1 MSQSSIGKISRLS
14 NLRKGSERVRLQR
27 ENQILAEQVQH
38 LEKDKSAFE
47 QSLKESQD
55 DCDYFK
61 QIAIKA
67 EDMTSAEYQLSEE
80 VKRLH
85 SENVQ
90 IFMEN
95 KTLTERNYDLT
106 GQTKI
111 LEGEI
116 ERLNHIIFQMENKI
130 LEVTNEKYQALE
142 EIRRLNKMNEKVT
155 ELLENKNKGSHYKD
169 EEIPYE
175 TFDNTY
181 KDLEGSSDIELS
193 KNVLRKAQTCNV
205 RFREMPKEAYN
216 VDESVRGS
224 TSRRKLSQTHIDN
237 MKKLATLS
245 MSAKNTDA
253 HFVFQSSR
261 GASPRNTPR
270 KSPSPPRNTCER
282 GQNNPSPNRGK
293 IKNLDEL
300 KRLIKQTQQSKK
312 IFK

>member
-27 ENQILAEQVQH
+27 ENQILAEQIQH
-38 LEKDKSAFE
+38 LEKDKLTFE

-67 EDMTSAEYQLSEE
+67 EDITTSEYQLSEE

-116 ERLNHIIFQMENKI
+116 ERLNHILFQMENKI

-142 EIRRLNKMNEKVT
+142 EIKRLNKINKEIT
-155 ELLENKNKGSHYKD
+155 ELLESKTKGFYYKD
-169 EEIPYE
+169 EEMPYK
-175 TFDNTY
+175 TFDCTE
-181 KDLEGSSDIELS
+181 KDLEGSINQSQ
-193 KNVLRKAQTCNV
+193 NMLRKAQTFNV
-205 RFREMPKEAYN
+205 RFREEPNETYMVE
-216 VDESVRGS
+216 DHVRGN

-237 MKKLATLS
+237 MKKLANLS
-245 MSAKNTDA
+245 MSAKNTDE
-253 HFVFQSSR
+253 HFVFQSPQR
-261 GASPRNTPR
+261 ASSRNTAR
-270 KSPSPPRNTCER
+270 RSSSPVRNECEKR
-282 GQNNPSPNRGK
+282 QNNSSPNRGK

-312 IFK
+312 SFK